1 MEGVTPYK
9 KMELHAEFDSYKEFE
24 LVLEKYQKEH
34 FVQLW
39 KRDART
45 IKSMQSRAPDK
56 KFNDTLLYGLL
67 KFCCIHGGKDHK
79 SSSLGKHVKSF
90 QSIKCL

>member
-39 KRDART
+39 K
-45 IKSMQSRAPDK
+45 I
-56 KFNDTLLYGLL
+56 
-67 KFCCIHGGKDHK
+67 I
-79 SSSLGKHVKSF
+79 SL
-90 QSIKCL
+90 I

>member
-1 MEGVTPYK
+1 MEGVTPYD

-39 KRDART
+39 KRDSHEWK
-45 IKSMQSRAPDK
+45 KSQI
-56 KFNDTLLYGLL
+56 FNRDECKNLFLPFLTM
-67 KFCCIHGGKDHK
+67 FT
-79 SSSLGKHVKSF
+79 F
-90 QSIKCL
+90 RP

>member
-1 MEGVTPYK
+1 MEGVTPYD

-45 IKSMQSRAPDK
+45 IKSMQSRAPNK
-56 KFNDTLLYGLL
+56 KFNDTLLYGQL